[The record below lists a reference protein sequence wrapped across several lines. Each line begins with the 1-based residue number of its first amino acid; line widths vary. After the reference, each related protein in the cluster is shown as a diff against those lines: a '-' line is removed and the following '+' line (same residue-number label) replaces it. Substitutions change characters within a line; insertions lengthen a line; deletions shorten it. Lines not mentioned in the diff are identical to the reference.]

1 MKIRLFLASLASIVA
16 LSMIPG
22 AAFAH
27 VVVKPVETTVGSFDT
42 YTVSVPNEKEI
53 AVTSVRLQIPKGLSY
68 VTPTTKP
75 EWSIDVEKD
84 GDVVRNITW
93 KDGTIPAGQRQDFT
107 FSAQAPAA
115 AGHMTWKAYQTY
127 ADGTVV
133 AWDKA
138 PTNSDI
144 EGENSG
150 PFSVTNIKD
159 DTEEAKVAVTAA
171 PNTTLALII
180 SIVAVVL
187 SAASLFIR
195 KR

>member
-1 MKIRLFLASLASIVA
+1 MKIRLFLASFASIIA
-16 LSMIPG
+16 LSMVPG

-27 VVVKPVETTVGSFDT
+27 VVVKPAETTVGSFDT
-42 YTVSVPNEKEI
+42 YTVSVPNEKEM
-53 AVTSVRLQIPKGLSY
+53 AVTSVKLQIPNGLSY

-84 GDVVRNITW
+84 GDAIRSITW

-115 AGHMTWKAYQTY
+115 AGDMAWKAYQTY

-138 PTNSDI
+138 PTNSDT

-150 PFSVTNIKD
+150 PFSVTKVTD
-159 DTEEAKVAVTAA
+159 DTKTAA
-171 PNTTLALII
+171 ASSSVPNTTLSLVI

>member
-1 MKIRLFLASLASIVA
+1 MKIRLFLASFASIVA
-16 LSMIPG
+16 LTMIPG
-22 AAFAH
+22 SAFAH
-27 VVVKPVETTVGSFDT
+27 VVVKPAETTVGSFDT

-53 AVTSVRLQIPKGLSY
+53 AVTSVKLNIPKGLSY

-84 GDVVRNITW
+84 GDAAQSITW

-115 AGHMTWKAYQTY
+115 AGDITWKAYQTY

-133 AWDKA
+133 AWDKT
-138 PTNSDI
+138 PTNSAA

-150 PFSVTNIKD
+150 PFSVTKVTD
-159 DTEEAKVAVTAA
+159 DTETAAVSSSA
-171 PNTTLALII
+171 PNTTLALVI

>member
-27 VVVKPVETTVGSFDT
+27 VVVKPAETAVGSFDT
-42 YTVSVPNEKEI
+42 YTVSVPNEKEV
-53 AVTSVRLQIPKGLSY
+53 AVTGVKLDVPKGLSY

-75 EWSIDVEKD
+75 EWTIDVEKD
-84 GDVVRNITW
+84 GDTVRSITW
-93 KDGTIPAGQRQDFT
+93 KDGTVPAGQRQDFT
-107 FSAQAPAA
+107 FSAQAPSA
-115 AGHMTWKAYQTY
+115 AGDITWKAYQTY

-138 PTNSDI
+138 PTNSDA
-144 EGENSG
+144 EGGNSG
-150 PFSVTNIKD
+150 PFSVTKVTD
-159 DTEEAKVAVTAA
+159 DTEAAEVASAT
-171 PNTTLALII
+171 PSTTLALVI

-187 SAASLFIR
+187 SAASLFIQ